1 MRMKVKNFYLLI
13 IFVVLAD
20 VCRTLIDMEKDPF
33 YESFYE
39 KASLIMT
46 KEEIEIYKRL
56 PDRKSREEFKEEFWR
71 IRDPDTS
78 TAENENKTEFE
89 SRVELE

>member
-1 MRMKVKNFYLLI
+1 MRVKVKNFFLVI
-13 IFVVLAD
+13 IFVVLAV

-33 YESFYE
+33 YE
-39 KASLIMT
+39 KTSLIMT

-56 PDRKSREEFKEEFWR
+56 PDRKSREEFIEEFWR

-78 TAENENKTEFE
+78 SEENENKVEFE
-89 SRVELE
+89 RRVELE